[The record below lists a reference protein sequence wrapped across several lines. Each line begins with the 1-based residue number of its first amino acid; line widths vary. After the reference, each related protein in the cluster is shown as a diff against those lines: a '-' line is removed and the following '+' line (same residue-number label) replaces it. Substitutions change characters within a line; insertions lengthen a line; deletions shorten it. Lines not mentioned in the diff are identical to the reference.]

1 MFDEVQPLVHHA
13 MNGSNVCIMSYGQ
26 TGTGKTFTMVGDD
39 NDPGLYFKTVNEIF
53 KNTGEK

>member
-1 MFDEVQPLVHHA
+1 